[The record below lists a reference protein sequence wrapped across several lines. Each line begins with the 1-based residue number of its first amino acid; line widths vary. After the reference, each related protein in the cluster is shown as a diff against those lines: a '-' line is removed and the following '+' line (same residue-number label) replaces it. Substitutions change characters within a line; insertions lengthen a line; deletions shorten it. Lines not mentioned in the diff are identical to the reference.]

1 MASIKSLLKQIY
13 FTDNYPE
20 IKKHPIRTYK
30 ANQTYKKLSK
40 SELDAYY
47 DTLLNYPTDEEK
59 EKHRH
64 SATSAVLVKEH
75 PEEFVRQL
83 GQLKE
88 YSDQM
93 DGQLKENSDF
103 DLKNNEIGIQIGKE
117 NPYVRNDVLYDII
130 MKNIRG
136 DIEHKP
142 IINASTYIQKPPI
155 KEVYS
160 EIYSKN

>member
-1 MASIKSLLKQIY
+1 MASIKSILGQIY

-20 IKKHPIRTYK
+20 IKKHPIRTFK
-30 ANQTYKKLSK
+30 ANKTYKKLSK

-88 YSDQM
+88 YSDQI
-93 DGQLKENSDF
+93 DGQSKENSVF

-117 NPYVRNDVLYDII
+117 NPYARNDVIYDII
-130 MKNIRG
+130 MKKIRG

-142 IINASTYIQKPPI
+142 IINIPTSIQNSPI
-155 KEVYS
+155 KEVYG
-160 EIYSKN
+160 EIYSK